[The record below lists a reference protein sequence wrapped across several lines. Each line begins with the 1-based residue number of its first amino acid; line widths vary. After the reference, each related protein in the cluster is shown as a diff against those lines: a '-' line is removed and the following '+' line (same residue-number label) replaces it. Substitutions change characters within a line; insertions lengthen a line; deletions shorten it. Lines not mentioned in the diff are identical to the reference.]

1 MNEEIADR
9 QLPIDNFAT
18 FAILCVFALSI
29 NRQSAI
35 PKSCNR
41 VFCVLAAGPPG
52 ARRRSDDRAQIR
64 IEPGVRG
71 SAFRVHH

>member
-35 PKSCNR
+35 PR
-41 VFCVLAAGPPG
+41 AAIAFFASWLP
-52 ARRRSDDRAQIR
+52 ARR
-64 IEPGVRG
+64 ELGVDPMIALRYE
-71 SAFRVHH
+71 